1 MMISVNIIKSYRDVI
16 AVCDS
21 NLLGKVFEEDQFQ
34 LDLKES
40 FYKGE
45 EVSEKEA
52 VDMLENMLAEDATF
66 NIVGKESV
74 KVALKAG
81 IIKEEGIGKIAGIPF
96 ALVLL

>member
-1 MMISVNIIKSYRDVI
+1 MISINVISTYRDVV

-21 NLLGKVFEEDQFQ
+21 NLLGKVFEEEILQ

-45 EVSEKEA
+45 EVDEA
-52 VDMLENMLAEDATF
+52 RAVEILHDMAIEDATF
-66 NIVGKESV
+66 NIAGPESISA
-74 KVALKAG
+74 ALKAG
-81 IIKEEGIGKIAGIPF
+81 VVSDEGIGEIAGIPF

>member
-1 MMISVNIIKSYRDVI
+1 MISINVINTYRDVV

-21 NLLGKVFEEDQFQ
+21 NLLGKVFEEEILQ

-45 EVSEKEA
+45 EVDEA
-52 VDMLENMLAEDATF
+52 RAIEILQDMAIEDATF
-66 NIVGKESV
+66 NIAGPESISA
-74 KVALKAG
+74 ALKAG
-81 IIKEEGIGKIAGIPF
+81 VVSEEGVGEIAGIPF